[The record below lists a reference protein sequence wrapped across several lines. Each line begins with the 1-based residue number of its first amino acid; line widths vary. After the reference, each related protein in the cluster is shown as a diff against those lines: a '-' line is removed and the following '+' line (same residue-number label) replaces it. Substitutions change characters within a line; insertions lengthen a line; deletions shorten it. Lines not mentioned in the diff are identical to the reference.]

1 MVQLLLRE
9 NRAVILARAS
19 RGGCLGA
26 LEVCLYLD
34 LSFGQ
39 DPVGQLAVLLR
50 SRFVAALLVAEQP
63 QGL

>member
-1 MVQLLLRE
+1 M
-9 NRAVILARAS
+9 
-19 RGGCLGA
+19 CP
-26 LEVCLYLD
+26 YLD